1 MVLDHTFIESYKR
14 IILKPL
20 STSDAEQM
28 RILRNQN
35 SNCFFNQSHISK
47 KKQIGWYQ
55 TYLVTQDDYMFSAFL
70 TTTNQWVGAVGIY
83 HVDRLNARCEFG
95 RLMIDQ
101 SATAERGLGV
111 DTTLAA
117 CQFAFHQLD
126 LSTVFLEVFQDN
138 LAAVRT
144 YKRAGF
150 QVCGTRLNDE
160 EKTILYMEKYRS
172 ER

>member
-1 MVLDHTFIESYKR
+1 MNHTFTESYER

-20 STSDAEQM
+20 STGGAEQM
-28 RILRNQN
+28 RILRNKN
-35 SNCFFNQSHISK
+35 SNCFFNRSYISK
-47 KKQIGWYQ
+47 QKQIEWYQ

-70 TTTNQWVGAVGIY
+70 TATDQWVGAVGIY
-83 HVDRLNARCEFG
+83 HVDRLNDRCEFG
-95 RLMIDQ
+95 RLMIDR
-101 SATAERGLGV
+101 SATTERGLGV
-111 DTTLAA
+111 DTTLGA

-144 YKRAGF
+144 YERAGF
-150 QVCGTRLNDE
+150 QVCGTRMNDE
-160 EKTILYMEKYRS
+160 EKTILCMEKYKS

>member
-1 MVLDHTFIESYKR
+1 MDHTFTESYER

-20 STSDAEQM
+20 STSGAEQM

-35 SNCFFNQSHISK
+35 SNCFFNQTYISE
-47 KKQIGWYQ
+47 KKQIEWYQ
-55 TYLVTQDDYMFSAFL
+55 TYLITQDDYMFSAFL

-83 HVDRLNARCEFG
+83 HVDKSDSCCEFG
-95 RLMIDQ
+95 RLMIDH

-117 CQFAFHQLD
+117 CHFAFHQLD

-138 LAAVRT
+138 FAAVRT
-144 YKRAGF
+144 YERAGF
-150 QVCGTRLNDE
+150 QVCRTRLEDTG
-160 EKTILYMEKYRS
+160 KTILYMEKYRS